1 MGRPKI
7 SESKK
12 RATVSISLS
21 PEILALAERSENKSI
36 FFERCVGI
44 ASGLAEIMEAIRDKK
59 IKTSEAMQ
67 DLEDFAAIF
76 ERSFEESV
84 PAEAI
89 KPRSLRKT
97 GT

>member
-44 ASGLAEIMEAIRDKK
+44 ASGLAEVMEAIRDKK
-59 IKTSEAMQ
+59 IKTSEGMQ

-84 PAEAI
+84 PVGAI

>member
-7 SESKK
+7 SENKK

-21 PEILALAERSENKSI
+21 PEILALAERSDNKSI

-44 ASGLAEIMEAIRDKK
+44 ASGLAEIMQAIQDKK
-59 IKTSEAMQ
+59 IKTSEAIQ
-67 DLEDFAAIF
+67 DFEDFAAIF
-76 ERSFEESV
+76 ARSFEASV
-84 PAEAI
+84 PAEAV

>member
-7 SESKK
+7 SENKK
-12 RATVSISLS
+12 RGTVSISLS
-21 PEILALAERSENKSI
+21 PEILAMAERSDNKSM

-44 ASGLAEIMEAIRDKK
+44 ASGLAEIMRAVQEKK
-59 IKTSEAMQ
+59 IKMSEAVE

-84 PAEAI
+84 PAEAL